1 MQEAGLQTH
10 IDVLGNVRGR
20 VESGATLPA
29 LLLGSH
35 YDTVL
40 DAGKYDGPL
49 GVIVSIA
56 ALKALLLQAGHRLV
70 CRCSACGGRA
80 VRHAVSN
87 GVCASQAACDSGIL
101 SSEEVTAAVQS
112 RKNVSALLAGRM
124 GSLLLAPVEVIAFA
138 DEEGVRC
145 THMHLMY

>member
-20 VESGATLPA
+20 VESGANLPA

-70 CRCSACGGRA
+70 CRCSARGGRECYA
-80 VRHAVSN
+80 FKWY
-87 GVCASQAACDSGIL
+87 VCIA
-101 SSEEVTAAVQS
+101 
-112 RKNVSALLAGRM
+112 
-124 GSLLLAPVEVIAFA
+124 GSL
-138 DEEGVRC
+138 
-145 THMHLMY
+145 